1 MSEYSNVIQLLKK
14 AKNVAIFM
22 HINPDCDCIGSAIAL
37 WRFLKNDGKNATFFS
52 PDLTSVD
59 MISRKYAF
67 LPFFDYFNRIE
78 NPEFDLAVAV
88 DTGDAGRVGDVAF
101 KKFIKIKQNAV
112 IDHHEIFENFSKNV
126 IREHNSASTT
136 QILFKIMCEYDKSLI
151 DKDIATLLYAGLVTD
166 SGGFTFENCSP
177 ETYRTA
183 ADLVSY
189 GINHSEICNRLLK
202 STAKNVFDL
211 RNRIL
216 AQTKFYENGR
226 LGIIVFRQNDFIE
239 TGTTDAD
246 TDGIINFVRDVEGV
260 DLAVSIAETGDKK
273 YKVSFRSTEKV
284 NSAFCARCFGGGGH
298 ARAAGC
304 RIYGYFE
311 DAYNKILDAMKE
323 MLNND

>member
-1 MSEYSNVIQLLKK
+1 MSKYSSVIQLLKK

-37 WRFLKNDGKNATFFS
+37 SRFLKNDGKSASFFS
-52 PDLTSVD
+52 PDLTSSN
-59 MISRKYAF
+59 MISEKYAF
-67 LPFFDYFNRIE
+67 LPFFNDFNKTDDLD
-78 NPEFDLAVAV
+78 FDLAIAV
-88 DTGDAGRVGDVAF
+88 DTGDVGRLGDAAF
-101 KKFIKIKQNAV
+101 RKFVKIKQNAV

-166 SGGFTFENCSP
+166 SGGFTFECCSE

-183 ADLVSY
+183 AELVSF
-189 GINHSEICNRLLK
+189 GINHSDICNRLLK
-202 STAKNVFDL
+202 NTARNVFFL
-211 RNRIL
+211 RNKIL
-216 AQTKFYENGR
+216 SRTKFYENGR
-226 LGIIVFRQNDFIE
+226 LGIIVFRKDDFEE

-246 TDGIINFVRDVEGV
+246 TDGIINYVRDVEGV

-284 NSAFCARCFGGGGH
+284 NAAYCARCFGGGGH

-304 RIYGYFE
+304 RIYGYFD

-323 MLNND
+323 MLNDD